1 MTDKDKPVPEDDD
14 LPEDELAD
22 DESDE
27 EDEDDDEEGDDAA
40 EGEESEEVVDGAAV
54 FPEIP
59 DELGVHPMLL
69 GIIHAFVFLDG
80 SDPDVVSPPAAG
92 EAMEYL
98 VMYMQRL
105 KGPELRRAKEDME
118 SLVGFA
124 KEQKWPKQYVLFL
137 KSFLADIGV
146 TG

>member
-1 MTDKDKPVPEDDD
+1 MTDKNKDEIPEDDD
-14 LPEDELAD
+14 LLPEDEDGDEGD
-22 DESDE
+22 DAEG
-27 EDEDDDEEGDDAA
+27 DDEEGSD
-40 EGEESEEVVDGAAV
+40 EVSDGAAV

-59 DELGVHPMLL
+59 EELGVHPMLL
-69 GIIHAFVFLDG
+69 GIIHVFVFLDG
-80 SDPDVVSPPAAG
+80 SDPDVVDAGAAS
-92 EAMEYL
+92 EALEYL
-98 VMYMQRL
+98 VTYMQRL

-118 SLVGFA
+118 TLVGYA

>member
-1 MTDKDKPVPEDDD
+1 MTDEKKDEIPEDDD
-14 LPEDELAD
+14 LPEDEEG
-22 DESDE
+22 DEG
-27 EDEDDDEEGDDAA
+27 DDDEEDD
-40 EGEESEEVVDGAAV
+40 EEEESGEVVEGAAV

-59 DELGVHPMLL
+59 EELGVHPMLL
-69 GIIHAFVFLDG
+69 GIIHSFVFLDG
-80 SDPDVVSPPAAG
+80 SDPDVVSPPAAS

-118 SLVGFA
+118 AMVGFA

>member
-14 LPEDELAD
+14 LPDDLDDLDSELD
-22 DESDE
+22 
-27 EDEDDDEEGDDAA
+27 DEDDEEEASDD
-40 EGEESEEVVDGAAV
+40 VVEGAAV

-59 DELGVHPMLL
+59 EELGIHPLML

-98 VMYMQRL
+98 ATYLQRL
-105 KGPELRRAKEDME
+105 KGDELRRAKEDME
-118 SLVGFA
+118 AMVGYA
-124 KEQKWPKQYVLFL
+124 KAEKWPKQYVLFL
-137 KSFLADIGV
+137 KSFLADVGV
-146 TG
+146 TE

>member
-1 MTDKDKPVPEDDD
+1 MADKDKPIPEDDD
-14 LPEDELAD
+14 LPDDLEDAD
-22 DESDE
+22 ADGDE
-27 EDEDDDEEGDDAA
+27 
-40 EGEESEEVVDGAAV
+40 EESEEVVDGAAV

-59 DELGVHPMLL
+59 EELGVHPLML

-98 VMYMQRL
+98 ATYLQRL
-105 KGPELRRAKEDME
+105 KGAELRRAKEDME
-118 SLVGFA
+118 ALVGYA

-137 KSFLADIGV
+137 KSFLADTGV
-146 TG
+146 TE